1 MAEQKKGGQGGV
13 TGAPS
18 PQPEKTANWPA
29 NPGPTQ
35 PKDRGVGVPKIKQ
48 AMLEDF

>member
-1 MAEQKKGGQGGV
+1 MAENAQPV

-18 PQPEKTANWPA
+18 PSPEKTANWPA

-35 PKDRGVGVPKIKQ
+35 KNDRGNGVPKVKT
-48 AMLEDF
+48 ATMEDI